1 MAIKQVVA
9 TINGQEYTLNWNA
22 VTSRYEATISA
33 PSKSSWSQEDHK
45 YDVQIKA
52 TDDAGNTT
60 TVNRDTPTLGDD
72 LQLRVLEKVAPTITV
87 VSPSSNARLT
97 TATPQI
103 TWQLRDN
110 DSGIDAATI
119 KLTINGQAIT
129 TGITKTPAEGGYD
142 CSYTPAEA
150 LPEGS
155 NTVLFDVADNDGNA
169 ATQGSVTFTV
179 DTIAPSLNVTTPAE
193 GAITNQETINVAGT
207 TSDATSG
214 PVTVTIKVNEVDQ
227 GTVTV
232 EETGAFSKDVTLSN
246 GANVIK
252 ITARDAAGKETTIT
266 RNITLDTGA
275 PVFNSIEI
283 TPNPVDAGKTF
294 IISVDV
300 TDL

>member
-1 MAIKQVVA
+1 MAIKSVVA

-22 VTSRYEATISA
+22 GTSRYEATISA

-129 TGITKTPAEGGYD
+129 MGITKTPAEGGYD
-142 CSYTPAEA
+142 CSYTLAEA

-214 PVTVTIKVNEVDQ
+214 PVTVTITVNEVDQ

-232 EETGAFSKDVTLSN
+232 EESGAFSKDVTLNS
-246 GANVIK
+246 GANIIK

-275 PVFNSIEI
+275 PVFNSVEI

-294 IISVDV
+294 ILSVDV

>member
-1 MAIKQVVA
+1 MAVKSVVA

-22 VTSRYEATISA
+22 ETSRYEATISA
-33 PSKSSWSQEDHK
+33 PDKSSWSQQDHK

-52 TDDAGNTT
+52 TDDAGNVT
-60 TVNRDTPTLGDD
+60 TVDRNTPTLGEE
-72 LQLRVLEKVAPTITV
+72 LQLRVLEKVAPTITATY
-87 VSPSSNARLT
+87 PSSNAHIT

-110 DSGIDAATI
+110 DSGINEATVKI
-119 KLTINGQAIT
+119 TINGQVVT
-129 TGITKTPAEGGYD
+129 EGITKSPADGGYD
-142 CSYTPAEA
+142 CSYTPAEP

-155 NTVLFDVADNDGNA
+155 NTILFDVSDNDGNA
-169 ATQGSVTFTV
+169 AVQGSVTFTV
-179 DTIAPSLNVTTPAE
+179 DTIAPSLDVTTPAE
-193 GAITNQETINVAGT
+193 GTTTNQSTINVSGT

-214 PVTVTIKVNEVDQ
+214 PVTVTITVNELDQ
-227 GTVTV
+227 GEVTV
-232 EETGAFSKDVTLSN
+232 GEGGAFSKDVTLSN

-252 ITARDAAGKETTIT
+252 ITARDAAGKETVIT
-266 RNITLDTGA
+266 RNVTLDTSA
-275 PVFNSIEI
+275 PVFNSVEI

>member
-1 MAIKQVVA
+1 M
-9 TINGQEYTLNWNA
+9 
-22 VTSRYEATISA
+22 
-33 PSKSSWSQEDHK
+33 
-45 YDVQIKA
+45 QIKA
-52 TDDAGNTT
+52 TDDAGNVT

-87 VSPSSNARLT
+87 VSPSSNARVT

-119 KLTINGQAIT
+119 KLTINGQVVKE
-129 TGITKTPAEGGYD
+129 GITKTPAEGGYD
-142 CSYTPAEA
+142 CSYTPAKA

-155 NTVLFDVADNDGNA
+155 NTVLFDVTDNDGNV

-179 DTIAPSLNVTTPAE
+179 DTIAPSLDVTTPAE
-193 GAITNQETINVAGT
+193 GTITNQETINVTGT

-214 PVTVTIKVNEVDQ
+214 PVTVTITVNEVDQ
-227 GTVTV
+227 GAVTV
-232 EETGAFSKDVTLSN
+232 EESGAFSKDVTLNS
-246 GANVIK
+246 GANIIK
-252 ITARDAAGKETTIT
+252 ITARDAAGKETVIT

-275 PVFNSIEI
+275 PVFNSVEI

>member
-1 MAIKQVVA
+1 MAIKSVVA

-22 VTSRYEATISA
+22 GTSRYEATISA

-60 TVNRDTPTLGDD
+60 TVNRDTPTLGGD
-72 LQLRVLEKVAPTITV
+72 LQLRVIEKVAPTITV

-110 DSGIDAATI
+110 DSGIDEATV
-119 KLTINGQAIT
+119 KLTINGRAVT
-129 TGITKTPAEGGYD
+129 AGITKTPAAGGYD
-142 CSYTPAEA
+142 CSYTPTEA

-155 NTVLFDVADNDGNA
+155 NTVLFDVSDNDGNA
-169 ATQGSVTFTV
+169 ATQSSVTFTV
-179 DTIAPSLNVTTPAE
+179 DTIAPSLDVTTPAE
-193 GAITNQETINVAGT
+193 GAVTNQETINVAGT

-214 PVTVTIKVNEVDQ
+214 PVTVTITVNEVDQ

-232 EETGAFSKDVTLSN
+232 EESGAFSKDVTLNS
-246 GANVIK
+246 GANIIK
-252 ITARDAAGKETTIT
+252 ITARDAAGKETVIT

-275 PVFNSIEI
+275 PVFNSVEI